1 MNARRIVLGLE
12 AGMSARELEASAQL
26 AQRVDAELLGL
37 FVEDADLLR
46 FAELP
51 FALEI
56 GLASAQRRRPDA
68 AALQREMRELAAE
81 AERALAGIAARV
93 PVRWSFRVARGHAAT
108 ELLAAAAEAARE
120 DLRLLLLGDGDSP
133 VTRWAEA
140 ACARRAGAGAAPRL
154 ELVLAADV
162 DELAAALKAAAPG
175 VVVLRAE
182 ASLLEQRGLP
192 DLLQSSA
199 ASVLVLPARLTLP
212 RAASARASRAG
223 R

>member
-1 MNARRIVLGLE
+1 
-12 AGMSARELEASAQL
+12 MSARELEATAQL

-56 GLASAQRRRPDA
+56 GHASAQRRRPDP
-68 AALQREMRELAAE
+68 AALQREMRELAAA
-81 AERALAGIAARV
+81 AERALADIAARM
-93 PVRWSFRVARGHAAT
+93 PVRWSFRVTRGYAAT

-140 ACARRAGAGAAPRL
+140 ACARLAGAGVAPRL
-154 ELVLAADV
+154 ELVRAADV
-162 DELAAALKAAAPG
+162 DALAAALKAAAPG

-182 ASLLEQRGLP
+182 ESLLSQRGLP
-192 DLLQSSA
+192 DLLQRSA
-199 ASVLVLPARLTLP
+199 ASVLVLPTRPSVARP
-212 RAASARASRAG
+212 RAAQARESRNQ
-223 R
+223 